1 MVTCSKFFI
10 YGDAL
15 SSSWLNILV
24 ALSGFQIGSLPFI
37 YLGVPLFKGKRNMI
51 LLQPIADRLINKLVS
66 WKGSLLSFV
75 GRVELVK
82 SSIVGML
89 THNMTA
95 YAWSLS
101 LIADIKRAVK
111 LFGAEILLNKK

>member
-1 MVTCSKFFI
+1 MDGVIDSKDIADCVMAYFKKIF
-10 YGDAL
+10 
-15 SSSWLNILV
+15 STN
-24 ALSGFQIGSLPFI
+24 SLPFI

-89 THNMTA
+89 THNMIA

-111 LFGAEILLNKK
+111 IFIWSGDTSK